1 MKSEMKKM
9 NKDFAFLNRL
19 FKAYYR
25 ENEKNIPAEDSLH
38 AREFGFIP
46 WNKEIMIR
54 HMGFSSKENFTNYL
68 INNAP
73 RHVYSSG
80 TLYENPNNQTMED
93 KGYLGCDLIIDIDVD
108 HFYTPCKEDHD
119 FWECKECG
127 ETGMGMIKKCP
138 KCGKLKIKKVSWI
151 CEECLN
157 VAKREIFKLS
167 DDFLKPDFGIKEE
180 EMHIVFSGHRGYHLK
195 VLNDKIRTLS
205 SDGRREIADYL
216 TGNNISFELLGLQK
230 IGQNIFGLIRENLG
244 WSQKIIKKI
253 EEILKTY
260 SNEELSLLLDGFDLN
275 TDVVKSFINAKDY
288 FLNILSDNTKNLWN
302 IEGFGLINW
311 KKFLSGIINLIGA
324 EIDEPVTIDIHRLIR
339 YPETLHGKTG
349 FKVSKLNLKLL
360 DKFNPL
366 NESNPKIDP
375 IIFESKKNLHKIKIT
390 ERRVPMTSIKGENY
404 GPYNKDEIIEVP
416 NHIAV
421 FLLSKGVASL
431 E

>member
-1 MKSEMKKM
+1 M

-25 ENEKNIPAEDSLH
+25 ENEKNIPAEDSLN

-54 HMGFSSKENFTNYL
+54 HMGFSSKENFVKYL

-80 TLYENPNNQTMED
+80 TLYKDPNNQIMED

-127 ETGMGMIKKCP
+127 ETGTGMIKKCP
-138 KCGKLKIKKVSWI
+138 KCGKLKIKKISWI
-151 CEECLN
+151 CDECLN
-157 VAKREIFKLS
+157 VAKKEIFKLS

-230 IGQNIFGLIRENLG
+230 IGQNIFGLTRENLG
-244 WSQKIIKKI
+244 WSQKIIRKI

-260 SNEELSLLLDGFDLN
+260 SNEELSVLLDGFNLN
-275 TDVVKSFINAKDY
+275 TDVVKSFINSKDY
-288 FLNILSDNTKNLWN
+288 FINILSDNTKNLWN

-311 KKFLSGIINLIGA
+311 KKFLSGVINLIGA

-349 FKVSKLNLKLL
+349 FKVSKLNLELL

-366 NESNPKIDP
+366 KESNPQIDP
-375 IIFESKKNLHKIKIT
+375 IIFESQKNLHKIKII
-390 ERRVPMTSIKGENY
+390 ESRVPMTSIKGENY